1 MNSNATGRPLP
12 TIILII
18 GCLMAAFAFG
28 PRSSLGFFLSPI
40 SFERGWSREV
50 IALTLAIQ
58 MLVWGVV
65 QPIAGAIADRFGVT
79 AVFCIGAI
87 LYSAGLCMMA
97 YATTAAIFYLSGG
110 LVGIGI
116 AGCSFTLVL
125 AAFAKLMPEHWRSF
139 SFGAGTAAASFGQF
153 LFSPLAV
160 ALISAFQWQIALL
173 VLSVIVLLLMPM
185 SVALY
190 TSPRA
195 APSSS
200 IRQQSML
207 QAVAEALRHRSFVFL
222 ILGYF
227 TCGFQTFFISVH
239 LPAYLLDR
247 GLTAEIGGWALALI
261 GLFNIVGS
269 VGSGMLGNLM
279 PKRFILS
286 TIYFTRSLLILAY
299 ISMPPTP
306 TTTLIFGAVM
316 GIVWLSTVP
325 PTSSLVAIMF
335 GPRWLAMLFGLAFF
349 SHQVG
354 GFLGVWLGG
363 LLFERTGSY
372 EVVWGLTILL
382 GVFSAV
388 INLPI
393 VEKPV
398 DRGVLAAA

>member
-1 MNSNATGRPLP
+1 MNFNAISSRTPAV
-12 TIILII
+12 ILII

-40 SFERGWSREV
+40 SFERGWNREV
-50 IALTLAIQ
+50 IALALAIQ
-58 MLVWGVV
+58 MLVWGAV
-65 QPIAGAIADRFGVT
+65 QPVTGAVADRFGVT
-79 AVFCIGAI
+79 AVFSIGAI
-87 LYSAGLCMMA
+87 LYAAGLCMMA
-97 YATTAAIFYLSGG
+97 YATTPAIFYLAGG
-110 LVGIGI
+110 LIGIGI

-125 AAFAKLMPEHWRSF
+125 AAFAKLLPERWRSF

-160 ALISAFQWQIALL
+160 GLINAFQWQMAL
-173 VLSVIVLLLMPM
+173 VIFGAIVLLLIPM
-185 SVALY
+185 SMALY
-190 TSPRA
+190 ISPRSA
-195 APSSS
+195 ISTLV
-200 IRQQSML
+200 RQQSML
-207 QAVAEALRHRSFVFL
+207 QAVAEALRHRSFLFL

-227 TCGFQTFFISVH
+227 TCGFQTFFIMAH

-247 GLTAEIGGWALALI
+247 GLTADIGGWTLALI
-261 GLFNIVGS
+261 GLFNIFGS
-269 VGSGMLGNLM
+269 IGSGMLGNVM
-279 PKRFILS
+279 PRRFILS

-299 ISMPPTP
+299 ISQPATP
-306 TTTLIFGAVM
+306 VTTLIFGAVM

-372 EVVWGLTILL
+372 DVVWGLTILL

-388 INLPI
+388 VNLPI

-398 DRGVLAAA
+398 NRAVPATA